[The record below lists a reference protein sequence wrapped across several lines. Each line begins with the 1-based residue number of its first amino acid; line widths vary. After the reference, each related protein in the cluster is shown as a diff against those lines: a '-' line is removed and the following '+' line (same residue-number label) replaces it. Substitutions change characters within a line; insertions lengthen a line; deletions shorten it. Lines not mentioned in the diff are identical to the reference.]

1 MIQTQ
6 VSINHTGV
14 LLCESYRSNVS
25 FCFSSFSYLA
35 YFNLASAIVRIDA
48 PTETH
53 NIGRDQA
60 VEVKAFIMC
69 YIAQYKKN
77 EVTIAD
83 SNKNNYDNKINNY
96 KNDQNGR
103 E

>member
-1 MIQTQ
+1 MCDFIISFLWELNDDHFHLKMIQTQ

-53 NIGRDQA
+53 NIGRD
-60 VEVKAFIMC
+60 
-69 YIAQYKKN
+69 
-77 EVTIAD
+77 
-83 SNKNNYDNKINNY
+83 
-96 KNDQNGR
+96 
-103 E
+103 